1 MTYPIKRAAA
11 VFVCSAATLVLAA
24 TAQAE
29 GIYVSGKISGS
40 TFGHTIERNT
50 GGVVLPVPDTGGVSN
65 VEETEF
71 SGGVGIGYLKNFADN
86 KLFAGIEGYYDVEYA
101 STRNI
106 NGVLVTELDLN
117 ATYGVRGLLGVN
129 ATDKLSLYAHG
140 GLAVL
145 DFDIKNSYTFA
156 PPVREASA
164 TESAFSYGFGAS
176 YKINHSI
183 SLFSEYTQITDVSFK
198 AIPEVAGGTNRVNP
212 NDVDLRKISLGL
224 RYNF

>member
-1 MTYPIKRAAA
+1 MA
-11 VFVCSAATLVLAA
+11 F
-24 TAQAE
+24 AE
-29 GIYVSGKISGS
+29 GVYVSGRISAS
-40 TFGHTIERNT
+40 TFGHSIERNT
-50 GGVVLPVPDTGGVSN
+50 GGVVLPVPDTGGVTT

-86 KLFAGIEGYYDVEYA
+86 KLFVGVEGFYDFEDA

-106 NGVLVTELDLN
+106 NGVLITELNLN
-117 ATYGVRGLLGVN
+117 ATYGVRGMVGVN
-129 ATDKLSLYAHG
+129 ATEKFSLYAHG
-140 GLAVL
+140 GLTVL

-164 TESAFSYGFGAS
+164 TENAFSYGVGAS
-176 YKINHSI
+176 YNIGPAI
-183 SLFSEYTQITDVSFK
+183 TVFTEYTQITDVNFS

>member
-1 MTYPIKRAAA
+1 MKVLLRRT
-11 VFVCSAATLVLAA
+11 VTMLTCSAVTLIGA
-24 TAQAE
+24 TAAFAE
-29 GIYVSGKISGS
+29 GIYVSGKISAS
-40 TFGHTIERNT
+40 TFGHSIERNT
-50 GGVVLPVPDTGGVSN
+50 GGVMLPVPDTGGVTT

-71 SGGVGIGYLKNFADN
+71 SGGIGVGYLKNFSDN
-86 KLFAGIEGYYDVEYA
+86 KLFVGIEGYYDFEDA

-106 NGVLVTELDLN
+106 NGVLITDLNLN
-117 ATYGVRGLLGVN
+117 ATYGVRGMLGVH
-129 ATDKLSLYAHG
+129 ATEMLSLYVHG

-145 DFDIKNSYTFA
+145 DFDIRNSYTFA
-156 PPVREASA
+156 PPVREGSA
-164 TESAFSYGFGAS
+164 TESAFSYGVGAS

-183 SLFSEYTQITDVSFK
+183 SLFTEYTQITDVNFT